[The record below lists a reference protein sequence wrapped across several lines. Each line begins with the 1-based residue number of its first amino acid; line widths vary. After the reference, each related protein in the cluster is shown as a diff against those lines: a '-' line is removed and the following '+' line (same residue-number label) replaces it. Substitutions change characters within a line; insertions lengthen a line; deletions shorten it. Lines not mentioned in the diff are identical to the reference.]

1 VAVPGAL
8 RGTVRKIND
17 DGSSPAVSPDG
28 SQVAFLKGTKM
39 RQELWL
45 MSANGAAPR
54 KLAGE
59 EGDYFGSIAWSP
71 DGGRIA
77 YSRGRLSHGYGVQA
91 VIDVLE
97 LSGMHIQTL
106 LSQPGLDLAL
116 AWTSGDRL
124 IYSLAEP
131 LPRQADSNL
140 WWVAL
145 NRQGLI
151 RGSASRL
158 TSDSGAVECISTSAD
173 GKRVC
178 I

>member
-1 VAVPGAL
+1 VRAAAISLDGKYLAFSDETGFYLRQIGTGETHLVAVPNDLGVRGVSWFPDSVLMVVTLVKAAERPSL
-8 RGTVRKIND
+8 WDLSILSGTVRKIND

-91 VIDVLE
+91 VIDVLA
-97 LSGMHIQTL
+97 G
-106 LSQPGLDLAL
+106 
-116 AWTSGDRL
+116 
-124 IYSLAEP
+124 
-131 LPRQADSNL
+131 
-140 WWVAL
+140 
-145 NRQGLI
+145 
-151 RGSASRL
+151 
-158 TSDSGAVECISTSAD
+158 C
-173 GKRVC
+173 
-178 I
+178 

>member
-1 VAVPGAL
+1 MAVPGAL

-54 KLAGE
+54 KLAGVE
-59 EGDYFGSIAWSP
+59 AI
-71 DGGRIA
+71 
-77 YSRGRLSHGYGVQA
+77 
-91 VIDVLE
+91 IDVLE
-97 LSGMHIQTL
+97 LRGHHNKTL